1 MSDVPH
7 ELRLSP
13 HNSRRRSVAAIL
25 LVAPM
30 AVLGIELAPIFSD
43 DPIVP
48 AWLGWVVAEIAILA
62 ESIGSHGV
70 VVTDVELPLSFD
82 RGMVAS

>member
-1 MSDVPH
+1 MNSGPARIIH
-7 ELRLSP
+7 EGG
-13 HNSRRRSVAAIL
+13 RRPRYCSL
-25 LVAPM
+25 PRWRYW
-30 AVLGIELAPIFSD
+30 VLGIELAPIFSD